1 MDLCCVV
8 LCVLLCLLGEKSYRG
23 FYVCISVTLELVNS
37 WNRLSLY
44 LEFFPCVL
52 LQTPVGKR
60 GHVLQYLVSAS
71 VRKVDG
77 KWVFSDGIDK
87 SAVAYGTISVAINET
102 GKPGFWLWKLGWNI
116 LKVSSNQDFSNED
129 QSYAAGLI
137 EGYLSED
144 MIYTHSK
151 NIYTEKQPS
160 EFVI

>member
-1 MDLCCVV
+1 M
-8 LCVLLCLLGEKSYRG
+8 G
-23 FYVCISVTLELVNS
+23 
-37 WNRLSLY
+37 
-44 LEFFPCVL
+44 
-52 LQTPVGKR
+52 
-60 GHVLQYLVSAS
+60 
-71 VRKVDG
+71 G
-77 KWVFSDGIDK
+77 KWVFSAGIDK

-102 GKPGFWLWKLGWNI
+102 GKLGLFIWKVGWNI
-116 LKVSSNQDFSNED
+116 LKVSSNEDFSNED

>member
-1 MDLCCVV
+1 M
-8 LCVLLCLLGEKSYRG
+8 
-23 FYVCISVTLELVNS
+23 
-37 WNRLSLY
+37 
-44 LEFFPCVL
+44 
-52 LQTPVGKR
+52 
-60 GHVLQYLVSAS
+60 
-71 VRKVDG
+71 DG

-102 GKPGFWLWKLGWNI
+102 GKPGFCLWKLGWNI

-160 EFVI
+160 EFVISQSCDFL